1 MSCYAKNK
9 VIELCEDGILD
20 WEDLARECVDYMSE
34 DDVND
39 MASTVGWFD
48 DEEDMNDDEEDM
60 NDDEESD
67 ENVELTEGEFDVH
80 IDKLSDIE
88 W

>member
-1 MSCYAKNK
+1 MYFVIWPLLSIFISLNFNK

-20 WEDLARECVDYMSE
+20 WEDLARECVAYMSE

-48 DEEDMNDDEEDM
+48 DEEDSDEE
-60 NDDEESD
+60 NEKEE
-67 ENVELTEGEFDVH
+67 
-80 IDKLSDIE
+80 
-88 W
+88 